1 MPQVIKFHI
10 QKREQPSL
18 TDPTATMRFVTARG
32 RGDNPSNC
40 CQENRH
46 ETSVFIV
53 PFFLVTLTLQK
64 VDVKKAAC
72 LSQEEFFG
80 YPPIGHQKAPSER
93 KETGQKRGIKD
104 QAQDFDQ
111 KGAASNRIEEFRY
124 GFCSG

>member
-10 QKREQPSL
+10 QKRWQPSL

-32 RGDNPSNC
+32 RADNPSNC

-46 ETSVFIV
+46 ENRPVL
-53 PFFLVTLTLQK
+53 LVTLTPQK
-64 VDVKKAAC
+64 VDVKKPAS
-72 LSQEEFFG
+72 LSSEEEFFG